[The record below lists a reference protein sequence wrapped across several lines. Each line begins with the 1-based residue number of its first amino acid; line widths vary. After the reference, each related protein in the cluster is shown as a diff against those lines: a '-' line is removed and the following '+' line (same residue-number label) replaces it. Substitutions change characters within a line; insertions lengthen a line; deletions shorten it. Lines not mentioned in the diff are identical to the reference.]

1 MPTEHPRTRALADWA
16 ERFAAF
22 EHNLGQWLDRAGE
35 SSPEPAVQTVSP
47 MPAQLFEQRLERLQ
61 IYLDQAEQNAE
72 QALAPL
78 TDEIEAFKQ
87 WLLALNSTRGNL
99 VERTAGGV

>member
-1 MPTEHPRTRALADWA
+1 MSTDTTQTRDLAAWAETFADFEENLSHWLARTVQPDSAPAEPTE
-16 ERFAAF
+16 
-22 EHNLGQWLDRAGE
+22 
-35 SSPEPAVQTVSP
+35 P
-47 MPAQLFEQRLERLQ
+47 MPAQMFEKRLERLQ
-61 IYLDQAEQNAE
+61 AYLDQAEQNAE

-87 WLLALNSTRGNL
+87 WLFALNTARGNL